1 MKWSNEAWKKLCSAI
16 KGLYTQKK
24 LICFIALFCVIV
36 LKTYT
41 TSWFP
46 TFFFFFQVERLLLLQ
61 MYWNIFFLL
70 PKHLW
75 WVSVQL
81 MMMVSVQCLFF
92 KEAFGR
98 LVSTSQWLPFSED
111 VCIIVI
117 FFYLPFCQY
126 LVWKVAYCPLLSSFF
141 PSSSFQICNVPIS
154 CLLVRTQSGLVFP
167 IRGRVCVRAQASC
180 LCFLTVFVSLHS

>member
-1 MKWSNEAWKKLCSAI
+1 MISN
-16 KGLYTQKK
+16 
-24 LICFIALFCVIV
+24 
-36 LKTYT
+36 
-41 TSWFP
+41 
-46 TFFFFFQVERLLLLQ
+46 FFFFFKLKGCCSFRCIE
-61 MYWNIFFLL
+61 IFSFFYLSICDGWVFSS
-70 PKHLW
+70 W
-75 WVSVQL
+75 WWF
-81 MMMVSVQCLFF
+81 QCNVLFF

-180 LCFLTVFVSLHS
+180 LCFLTVLFHFTHNHIQSFCIDLTPKFCNTWVKVTALSLFFGQVIHFFFFF

>member
-1 MKWSNEAWKKLCSAI
+1 MISN
-16 KGLYTQKK
+16 
-24 LICFIALFCVIV
+24 
-36 LKTYT
+36 
-41 TSWFP
+41 
-46 TFFFFFQVERLLLLQ
+46 FFFFFQVERLLLLQ

-81 MMMVSVQCLFF
+81 MMMVSVQCPFF

-180 LCFLTVFVSLHS
+180 LCFLTVLFHFTHNHIQSFCIDLTPKFCNTWVKVTALSLFFGQVIHFFFFF